1 MIAGRTINVG
11 NVNVCNDDTTLTVT
25 YEATGPWCLLKTD
38 LHVATSEN
46 GVPQT
51 KKGNPIPGH
60 FDYGDEHD
68 CVGTVTFEIPL
79 DEIGEDGVEPGDTV
93 VIAAHA
99 EVEDDTGRV
108 EGAWGEGTRFVER
121 GNWAMYFT
129 YVVQARPPS
138 TSCVCDGFT
147 ATGGTTGA
155 EILAQ
160 LCPGGE
166 LAPGAEFLEVG
177 GAFLLQRLPLSYG
190 IVEISGSS
198 CILRDSLVG
207 FGQLTI
213 SSSEAEACRAH
224 LLVSCGRPEP

>member
-1 MIAGRTINVG
+1 MARDDVSTLALGALLALALLPAFWPSDAMAQDCADEATDLIAGRTMNVG
-11 NVNVCNDDTTLTVT
+11 DVNVCNDDTILTVT

-46 GVPQT
+46 GIPQT
-51 KKGNPIPGH
+51 NRGNPKSDE
-60 FDYGDEHD
+60 FAYGDEHD
-68 CVGTVTFEIPL
+68 CVGTATFEILL

-108 EGAWGEGTRFVER
+108 EGAWGEGPRFVER

-129 YVVQARPPS
+129 YVVQAPPPS

-155 EILAQ
+155 EMLRSYARAGSWRRGRSSLRLA
-160 LCPGGE
+160 
-166 LAPGAEFLEVG
+166 A
-177 GAFLLQRLPLSYG
+177 R
-190 IVEISGSS
+190 
-198 CILRDSLVG
+198 
-207 FGQLTI
+207 
-213 SSSEAEACRAH
+213 SSSSGCR
-224 LLVSCGRPEP
+224 